1 MKEFKFML
9 MKTSTTIH
17 AFPLGMADVGKW
29 VKIVGV
35 MGGKNLAKRLMAMGM
50 IEDTQVQ
57 VLHRHTGTGI
67 VVACGE
73 TRLAVGA
80 GMAHKI
86 MVVPV

>member
-1 MKEFKFML
+1 ML
-9 MKTSTTIH
+9 IKTDTVVQ

-29 VKIVGV
+29 VKVVGV
-35 MGGKNLAKRLMAMGM
+35 VGGKNLARRLMAMGM

-57 VLHRHTGTGI
+57 VLHCHNSTGV

-80 GMAHKI
+80 GVAHKI

>member
-1 MKEFKFML
+1 ML
-9 MKTSTTIH
+9 IKTDTVVQ
-17 AFPLGMADVGKW
+17 AFPLVMAEVGKW
-29 VKIVGV
+29 VKVVGV
-35 MGGKNLAKRLMAMGM
+35 VGGKNLARRLMVMGM

-57 VLHRHTGTGI
+57 VLLCHNSTGV

-80 GMAHKI
+80 GVAHKI

>member
-1 MKEFKFML
+1 ML
-9 MKTSTTIH
+9 VKTSTIIQS
-17 AFPLGMADVGKW
+17 FPLGMAEVGKW
-29 VKIVGV
+29 VKIVGI
-35 MGGKNLAKRLMAMGM
+35 MESKNLAKRLMAMGM
-50 IEDTQVQ
+50 IEDTHVQ
-57 VLHRHTGTGI
+57 VLHRQLGTGI